1 MITTHYLASTVP
13 PQPQVYPTIKR
24 KMSASRRTWN
34 HSVSFLGLLLL
45 LFCST
50 ISTATDVT
58 WTPNEDREAPL
69 PLSSNQ
75 MQQLA
80 QLENVIM
87 TAPDPEATLN
97 QAAQTNG
104 MDPMDLL
111 DLLERNHKAMEEAG
125 VLPAAGGGAP
135 SGQRNK
141 WKLVTS
147 LGVVIAQ
154 TASKNP
160 RAFSLLVTTLLLI
173 TYAAI
178 SAPRNGLVL
187 SSSRGLISK
196 GPTTMWNPPAKYV
209 DQLLE
214 SPRFFKREASFSS
227 KQAYKALNPLLDDE
241 DGTVWYKLPKKT
253 KAKADLQQ
261 AASSQVTI
269 HLSDF
274 DFQEISDQD
283 DENEEAEQQLLD
295 LGFEHASK
303 ILSDRQLTEWAR
315 SPNWLRLIP
324 QKDSKKQQAILI
336 VRNMGDWGRYGLLPL
351 QVVNQ
356 QEGDDDDIVS
366 LTFSTLKG
374 SHWDGQIHV
383 EIENTAKDLVVR
395 VHLLVPKKGL
405 KVPRK
410 IAMSIVE
417 GISQSVALSVKM
429 RTKQSLARRSQSSRF
444 QDKAHS
450 RASERRKTRYNK
462 TKELEEMSEDRRRR
476 WQRQNPD
483 AGRYRPSGDRMR
495 SPKNC

>member
-1 MITTHYLASTVP
+1 
-13 PQPQVYPTIKR
+13 
-24 KMSASRRTWN
+24 MSASRRTRN
-34 HSVSFLGLLLL
+34 SSLFRHRYTFLGLLLL

-50 ISTATDVT
+50 IIADTEVT

-69 PLSSNQ
+69 PLSTNQ

-80 QLENVIM
+80 QLEDVILKS
-87 TAPDPEATLN
+87 PDPEATLN
-97 QAAQTNG
+97 QAAQANN

-111 DLLERNHKAMEEAG
+111 DLLERNHRSMEEAG
-125 VLPAAGGGAP
+125 VLPAAGGAP
-135 SGQRNK
+135 SRQRNV
-141 WKLVTS
+141 WKIFTS

-154 TASKNP
+154 SASKNP
-160 RAFSLLVTTLLLI
+160 KAFSLIATSLLLI

-196 GPTTMWNPPAKYV
+196 GPTTMWSPPVRYV

-214 SPRFFKREASFSS
+214 SPRFLNRRVSFSS
-227 KQAYKALNPLLDDE
+227 KQAWQALNPLLDDE
-241 DGTVWYKLPKKT
+241 DGAVWHKLPKKT

-274 DFQEISDQD
+274 DFQEVSDKD

-295 LGFEHASK
+295 LCFEHASNV
-303 ILSDRQLTEWAR
+303 LSDRQLTEWAR
-315 SPNWLRLIP
+315 PPNSLRLIP
-324 QKDSKKQQAILI
+324 QKDSQKQHAVLI
-336 VRNMGDWGRYGLLPL
+336 VRKMGDWGRYGLLPL
-351 QVVNQ
+351 QVVDQ
-356 QEGDDDDIVS
+356 QEGDDDVVS

-383 EIENTAKDLVVR
+383 EITKTAKDLVVQ
-395 VHLLVPKKGL
+395 VHLLVPRKGQ

-410 IAMSIVE
+410 TAMSIVE
-417 GISQSVALSVKM
+417 GISQSVALSAKT

-444 QDKAHS
+444 QGKAHS
-450 RASERRKTRYNK
+450 RAAERRKTRFNK
-462 TKELEEMSEDRRRR
+462 EKELEEMSEDRRRR

-495 SPKNC
+495 SPNNC